1 METLAL
7 FSLEVVIEKLYV
19 PGVICRIPSIV
30 CKLLDFPVLT
40 INLIDAKSADKMR
53 KTLTADPL
61 WPIPSQFDC
70 LKDLED
76 TFVFKRG
83 KSCLFK
89 MSPENLTHHL
99 CNVPLY
105 LLVLDSFP
113 DTPKVLGSVS
123 LPLDTAVKRVCS
135 EFEEDRFNVPKVFAN
150 KGVLRIYSL
159 MGKEIGYM
167 TIGYRLLCLG
177 STLLTHITEKESKD
191 TADTVYSCSTNEN
204 DWENKVD
211 AKKSVEIQTEN
222 RDPSQQYSSP
232 TVDSDKPV
240 SGREATIQDE
250 EVESNITAEKDVSIY
265 LCEPSEKENL
275 TQNNIENNENSNIT
289 QKNIENTED
298 SEKLL
303 ERVKE
308 SANENTFF
316 EHYHPPPMF
325 YHNDGK
331 PSFHIPV
338 PSHEELNQLY
348 MHKADGESDIFDE
361 DIQSDFKEPQ
371 PTKSDSSLPL
381 PFVQNNTSDEYTF
394 ESKFPLLT
402 GILKE
407 LSSVDIPSL
416 TSQICCSIKEQT
428 TCKNYLSEGTQTSK
442 KDTLAEKM
450 KKAMLKQGSSATYR
464 DWIRTTP
471 RITSTKSLLRYGLTR
486 TYTLR
491 LEKIRSQKEES
502 AKKEAGR
509 IGQKARF
516 VSVMKNVSDTK
527 AVVEEKQLID
537 TARTPEV
544 EVEIP
549 DEKSFKTHET
559 VTIKEDKILIEEE
572 QVVHL
577 EKDHESLKEE
587 SIITSLS
594 IEEKKSVKIS
604 QASVS
609 TAGSVN
615 KDDDEERSSNVAD
628 NVSENHEEPDSGS
641 AEEIP
646 NIQNEVEASKDSQIE
661 DFKAQIENFK
671 AQMKE
676 VIGSDA
682 NSVSHDS
689 TYKSDREETSTIDTI
704 SSEEDIT
711 DEEFVP
717 KKITEPF
724 SKLEKMKSSTE
735 DHDNVSVDSKIS
747 QILFPT
753 ERSSK
758 RVLPMLNRE
767 SINTE
772 SVSSYKPSDENIWWH
787 TSGDQEV
794 EEYSDDF
801 SSSSSTKS
809 KASIEQPKNI
819 LRSENKLGYTIW

>member
-19 PGVICRIPSIV
+19 PGVTCRIPSIV

-113 DTPKVLGSVS
+113 DTPKLLGSVS

-135 EFEEDRFNVPKVFAN
+135 EFDEDRFNVPKVFAN
-150 KGVLRIYSL
+150 KGLLRIYSL

-167 TIGYRLLCLG
+167 TVGYRLLCLG
-177 STLLTHITEKESKD
+177 STLLTHITEKEPKD
-191 TADTVYSCSTNEN
+191 TADTVYSSTNEN
-204 DWENKVD
+204 DRENKVD

-222 RDPSQQYSSP
+222 RDPGQQYSSS

-250 EVESNITAEKDVSIY
+250 EVQSNITAEKEVSIY

-275 TQNNIENNENSNIT
+275 TQNNIENNENSNKT

-298 SEKLL
+298 SEKIL
-303 ERVKE
+303 ERIKE

-348 MHKADGESDIFDE
+348 MNRADGESDIFNE
-361 DIQSDFKEPQ
+361 DIQSDFQEHQ
-371 PTKSDSSLPL
+371 PTNSGSSLPL

-416 TSQICCSIKEQT
+416 TSQICCSIKEQVP
-428 TCKNYLSEGTQTSK
+428 CKNYLSEGTQTSK

-450 KKAMLKQGSSATYR
+450 KKAMLKQGSSATCR

-471 RITSTKSLLRYGLTR
+471 RITSTKSLLQYGLTR

-502 AKKEAGR
+502 AKKEASR

-516 VSVMKNVSDTK
+516 VNVMKNVSDTR
-527 AVVEEKQLID
+527 AVVEEKQLVD
-537 TARTPEV
+537 TSRTPEA
-544 EVEIP
+544 EVETP

-559 VTIKEDKILIEEE
+559 VTIKEDKIIIEEE

-577 EKDHESLKEE
+577 GKDQESLKEE

-594 IEEKKSVKIS
+594 IDEKKSVKIS

-609 TAGSVN
+609 TAGSIN
-615 KDDDEERSSNVAD
+615 KNDEERSSNVAD

-646 NIQNEVEASKDSQIE
+646 NIQNEVEASKHSQIE
-661 DFKAQIENFK
+661 DYKL
-671 AQMKE
+671 QMRE
-676 VIGSDA
+676 VTDTDV

-689 TYKSDREETSTIDTI
+689 IYKSDREETSTIDTI
-704 SSEEDIT
+704 SSEADIT

-717 KKITEPF
+717 QKITESF

-735 DHDNVSVDSKIS
+735 DHDNMSVDSKIS

-753 ERSSK
+753 DRSSK

-794 EEYSDDF
+794 EYSDDF
-801 SSSSSTKS
+801 SSTSSTKS
-809 KASIEQPKNI
+809 KASTEQPKNI